1 MAKSIIQNEK
11 RCFVTY
17 STTGLHK
24 HHIFKGAN
32 RNNSEKYG
40 CWVWLRYDWHNGAD
54 YGVHGKNGHAL
65 DIRLKQIAQ
74 EKFEEKYSHELFMQ
88 VFKRNYLE

>member
-1 MAKSIIQNEK
+1 MKKGALLRIQPQD
-11 RCFVTY
+11 CT
-17 STTGLHK
+17 STTFSK
-24 HHIFKGAN
+24 VRIEKK
-32 RNNSEKYG
+32 SEKYG